1 MSTKIRLRRM
11 GKKKQPFYR
20 IVVADSRK
28 ARDSRAI
35 EEIGTYNP
43 ITRPGRITVQEERIY
58 EWLGLGAELSDT
70 VNSLF
75 RRIGLMQKWSLMKAG
90 QDVSDMEIK
99 TELVETTK
107 PTRRG
112 KKAKAAEAEATAA
125 KTGAPA
131 AEAKPAAA
139 KTEAPAAE
147 AKPAA
152 AKTEAPAAEAKPAA
166 AKTEVPAAEE
176 APAEEVQAEAASAEE
191 PAVEE
196 KTEESNN

>member
-1 MSTKIRLRRM
+1 LSTKIRLRRM

-90 QDVSDMEIK
+90 QDVSEMAIK
-99 TELVETTK
+99 TELVETSK
-107 PTRRG
+107 PARRG

-125 KTGAPA
+125 KTEAPA
-131 AEAKPAAA
+131 AEAKATEAKA

-147 AKPAA
+147 AKATEA
-152 AKTEAPAAEAKPAA
+152 KAKTEAPAAKEAPVEEAQ
-166 AKTEVPAAEE
+166 AEA
-176 APAEEVQAEAASAEE
+176 APAEEPAA
-191 PAVEE
+191 EE
-196 KTEESNN
+196 KTEESKS

>member
-1 MSTKIRLRRM
+1 M

-125 KTGAPA
+125 KTKAPA
-131 AEAKPAAA
+131 AEAKPAAAKTEAPAAAAKTEAPAAEAKPTAA

-152 AKTEAPAAEAKPAA
+152 AKTEAPAAE
-166 AKTEVPAAEE
+166 E
-176 APAEEVQAEAASAEE
+176 AQAEEVQAEAAPAEE

>member
-125 KTGAPA
+125 KTEAPA
-131 AEAKPAAA
+131 AAANPATA

-147 AKPAA
+147 
-152 AKTEAPAAEAKPAA
+152 EAQ
-166 AKTEVPAAEE
+166 
-176 APAEEVQAEAASAEE
+176 AEEVQAEAAPAEE

>member
-125 KTGAPA
+125 KTEAPAAAANPATAKTEAPA

-152 AKTEAPAAEAKPAA
+152 AKTEAPAAE
-166 AKTEVPAAEE
+166 E
-176 APAEEVQAEAASAEE
+176 AQAEEVQAEAAPAEE

>member
-99 TELVETTK
+99 TELVETSK
-107 PTRRG
+107 PARRG
-112 KKAKAAEAEATAA
+112 KKTKAAEAEATAA
-125 KTGAPA
+125 KTEAPA
-131 AEAKPAAA
+131 AEAKAAAA
-139 KTEAPAAE
+139 KTEAPATEAKATEAE
-147 AKPAA
+147 A
-152 AKTEAPAAEAKPAA
+152 AK
-166 AKTEVPAAEE
+166 EVPVEE
-176 APAEEVQAEAASAEE
+176 AQAKAAPAEEPAA
-191 PAVEE
+191 EE
-196 KTEESNN
+196 KTEERKS

>member
-1 MSTKIRLRRM
+1 LSTKIRLRRV

-107 PTRRG
+107 PTHRG
-112 KKAKAAEAEATAA
+112 KKAKAAEAEA
-125 KTGAPA
+125 
-131 AEAKPAAA
+131 AAA

-152 AKTEAPAAEAKPAA
+152 AKAEAPAAETKPVA
-166 AKTEVPAAEE
+166 AKTEAPAAEE
-176 APAEEVQAEAASAEE
+176 APAEEVQAKAAPAEE

>member
-99 TELVETTK
+99 TELVETSK
-107 PTRRG
+107 PARRG
-112 KKAKAAEAEATAA
+112 KKTKAAEAEATAA
-125 KTGAPA
+125 KT
-131 AEAKPAAA
+131 EA
-139 KTEAPAAE
+139 
-147 AKPAA
+147 
-152 AKTEAPAAEAKPAA
+152 
-166 AKTEVPAAEE
+166 PAAEE
-176 APAEEVQAEAASAEE
+176 APVEEAQAEAAPAEE
-191 PAVEE
+191 PAAEE
-196 KTEESNN
+196 KTEESKS

>member
-90 QDVSDMEIK
+90 QDVSGMEIK

-131 AEAKPAAA
+131 AEAKPTAA
-139 KTEAPAAE
+139 KTGAPAAE

-166 AKTEVPAAEE
+166 AKTEAPAAEE
-176 APAEEVQAEAASAEE
+176 AQAEEVQAEAAPAEE